1 MQHPHREL
9 TELQRK
15 RLAAASIVIFIVFF
29 AVIFWFV
36 GRPLVQFVS
45 QPEAFRDWVDSMGVW
60 SRLAFIGMMALQ
72 IFVAV
77 IPGEPL
83 EMGAGYAFGSIQG
96 TVLCLL
102 GAALGSILV
111 VLFVRYFGVKA
122 VEVFFSREKIQSLRF
137 LQNKQRRNT
146 LFFTL
151 FFIPG
156 TPKDILTYVAGLTDI
171 RLGTWL
177 LITTPARIP
186 SIITSTISGRKVTI
200 NVPASYA
207 EAGADPFFFDFTI
220 SDGASLEA
228 GSATLINGGDKEM
241 STDNKVINS
250 AANNSTNPA
259 FTVTYNSGDKKYELR
274 LGSSTGTVISALTVK
289 AENNVTVP
297 YTVEVKVNAAETG
310 ALLTSVKVGNT
321 NAVINNTA
329 KTVTVALPYGTNLGS
344 LPLTIEAS
352 KLATVTVGGYAS
364 FENGDAVSLVRPLKI
379 TVVSEDNA
387 TTNVYTLTAT
397 TASQFT
403 DVQPGDW
410 YYDNVMDAVAAG
422 IVSGRGDGTFGPNDR
437 ITRRDFAI
445 MVSKLLLDGEDAP
458 EATTTPFSDVAAN
471 DYGLNAIA
479 YCAENGII
487 SGFDGEFRPGD
498 NITRQ
503 EAASVMK
510 NALEL
515 TGTTSELFADDAA
528 IATWAKANVY
538 ACKAAGVFNGDD
550 NNNFNPTSTLTRAEA
565 ASIMVNAMK

>member
-72 IFVAV
+72 IFVAL

-186 SIITSTISGRKVTI
+186 SIITSTISGDALGVGNLTFAILVFGVT
-200 NVPASYA
+200 
-207 EAGADPFFFDFTI
+207 
-220 SDGASLEA
+220 L
-228 GSATLINGGDKEM
+228 L
-241 STDNKVINS
+241 
-250 AANNSTNPA
+250 
-259 FTVTYNSGDKKYELR
+259 
-274 LGSSTGTVISALTVK
+274 ISAGGLIMYQRICR
-289 AENNVTVP
+289 ANE
-297 YTVEVKVNAAETG
+297 E
-310 ALLTSVKVGNT
+310 
-321 NAVINNTA
+321 
-329 KTVTVALPYGTNLGS
+329 GS
-344 LPLTIEAS
+344 H
-352 KLATVTVGGYAS
+352 
-364 FENGDAVSLVRPLKI
+364 
-379 TVVSEDNA
+379 
-387 TTNVYTLTAT
+387 
-397 TASQFT
+397 
-403 DVQPGDW
+403 
-410 YYDNVMDAVAAG
+410 G
-422 IVSGRGDGTFGPNDR
+422 ID
-437 ITRRDFAI
+437 
-445 MVSKLLLDGEDAP
+445 
-458 EATTTPFSDVAAN
+458 
-471 DYGLNAIA
+471 
-479 YCAENGII
+479 
-487 SGFDGEFRPGD
+487 
-498 NITRQ
+498 
-503 EAASVMK
+503 
-510 NALEL
+510 
-515 TGTTSELFADDAA
+515 
-528 IATWAKANVY
+528 
-538 ACKAAGVFNGDD
+538 
-550 NNNFNPTSTLTRAEA
+550 
-565 ASIMVNAMK
+565 